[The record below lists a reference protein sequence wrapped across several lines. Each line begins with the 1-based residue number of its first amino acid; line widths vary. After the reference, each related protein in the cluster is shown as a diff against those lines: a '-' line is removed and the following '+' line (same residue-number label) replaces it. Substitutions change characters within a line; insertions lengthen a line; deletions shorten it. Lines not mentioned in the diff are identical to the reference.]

1 MVNADHQTGITW
13 NSINKRFFPRNEPP
27 TNHGTKNLEWHMQSL
42 RQENL
47 TNNTSERAFFMQQQA
62 SRGINKDIM
71 SPQAHK
77 GAVNAVK

>member
-1 MVNADHQTGITW
+1 
-13 NSINKRFFPRNEPP
+13 
-27 TNHGTKNLEWHMQSL
+27 MQSL

-47 TNNTSERAFFMQQQA
+47 TNNTSEGAFYISSFFMQQQA